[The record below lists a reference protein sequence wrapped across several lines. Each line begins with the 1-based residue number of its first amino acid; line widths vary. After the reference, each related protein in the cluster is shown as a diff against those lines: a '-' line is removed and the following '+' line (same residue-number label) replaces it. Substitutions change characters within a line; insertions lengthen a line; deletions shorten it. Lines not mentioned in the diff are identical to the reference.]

1 MGELIMLQRKKLFP
15 ELQKRHYFNSS
26 ERSIHWPLI
35 QKQMAMINYQL
46 KCTPG
51 YLGALLSIYREF
63 PFRLEELFSVVGLQL
78 RPVLIIWYFQNKIT
92 IFCALKN

>member
-1 MGELIMLQRKKLFP
+1 MLQRKKLFP